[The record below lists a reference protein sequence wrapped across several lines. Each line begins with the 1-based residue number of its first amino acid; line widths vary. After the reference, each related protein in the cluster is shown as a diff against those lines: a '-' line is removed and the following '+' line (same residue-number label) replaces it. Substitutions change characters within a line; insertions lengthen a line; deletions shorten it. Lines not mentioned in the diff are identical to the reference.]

1 MTRGARSIRA
11 RLARIQ
17 VTTAAILLLVVG
29 VGMLAYEFIAFRN
42 NLVRKTST
50 LSLIIGQNSTATLAF
65 DDPKT
70 ATEVLSALRAEPN
83 VQLACIYDKAGAR
96 FATYSASN
104 ATPVCPRAQKTE
116 GAHFS
121 SSGMG
126 YFGAIVLDKER
137 VGTIYIESSLA
148 ELQQQL
154 QLSVATLLAVSGLA
168 ALLSLVTSSRL
179 QRAVSVPIVDLA
191 KVASS
196 ISATGDYTVR
206 TASSGEG
213 EVAQLVVAFNQM
225 LDQLQQRDQALRS
238 SSEALEGQ
246 TRILRSILDNTAAAV
261 YLKDLEGRFLLVNRE
276 CSRLFGRSSGELL
289 EMRDADIVPQ
299 EVLSAIRATDSTVI
313 SSGRPMMFEEN
324 VILADGQHT
333 FLSSKFVLK
342 NSDGGPYA
350 LGAVSTNITERKRGE
365 EAERLL
371 AEAGRKLVASLDYEK
386 TLQTVA
392 RIAIPSIADW
402 TLLCVLQPSSDES
415 RRGLEPRYVLAHRD
429 SQREHLA
436 RDLLAQSP
444 MGARPPDPI
453 QDALETRR
461 MRVDVDAQHLFSLD
475 GDPRLRLRPRPG
487 LPPALLESLGTGRAL
502 TVPLLVRGEAI
513 GALSFVLARPG
524 PQKPGEAAVVELAR
538 RCAMAIDN
546 ARLYRQATEAIRARE
561 EFMSIAAHELRTPL
575 TPLRLQMQMI
585 RRVLDNPQ
593 FAALPR
599 AADFKRIIAASHQQV
614 ERLTRLVS
622 DLLEVSRVAVG
633 RMDLHCE
640 RVDLS
645 VLVDEEL
652 EHLHRDMVAAGCRL
666 DAKIAPNVVGQWDR
680 LRIVQI
686 VVNLLT
692 NALKYGRGSLIEV
705 MVAADA
711 EYATLAVR
719 DHGIGIAKEDQS
731 RIFDRFERAVSSASF
746 GGLGLGLFI
755 TKEYVS
761 AHRGSI
767 TVESEVGKGATFTVL
782 LPLRPAV
789 GEPRGG
795 AATPSGRDEGWSN
808 ANQVA
813 QGRE

>member
-17 VTTAAILLLVVG
+17 VATATILLLVVG
-29 VGMLAYEFIAFRN
+29 VGILAYEFIAFRN

-50 LSLIIGQNSTATLAF
+50 LSLIIGQNSTAALAF

-83 VQLACIYDKAGAR
+83 VRLACIYDRAGAK

-104 ATPVCPRAQKTE
+104 APPVCPPAQKTE

-126 YFGAIVLDKER
+126 HFGAIVLDKER

-148 ELQQQL
+148 ELQRQL

-225 LDQLQQRDQALRS
+225 LDQLQQRDQALRN

-276 CSRLFGRSSGELL
+276 CSRLFGRGPGELL

-299 EVLSAIRATDSTVI
+299 EVLGATRATDATVI
-313 SSGRPMMFEEN
+313 SSGRPMMFEES
-324 VILADGQHT
+324 VSLADGQHT

-342 NSDGGPYA
+342 NSDGRPYA

-444 MGARPPDPI
+444 MGVRPPDPI
-453 QDALETRR
+453 QDALETRG
-461 MRVDVDAQHLFSLD
+461 MRVDIDAQHLFSLE
-475 GDPRLRLRPRPG
+475 GDLRLRPG
-487 LPPALLESLGTGRAL
+487 LPPTLLESLGTGRAL

-524 PQKPGEAAVVELAR
+524 PQMPGEAAVMELAR

-585 RRVLDNPQ
+585 RRALDNPQ

-633 RMDLHCE
+633 RMVLHCE
-640 RVDLS
+640 SVDLS
-645 VLVDEEL
+645 VLVDEEI
-652 EHLHRDMVAAGCRL
+652 EHLQRDMVAAGCRL
-666 DAKIAPNVVGQWDR
+666 NAKIVPNVVGQWDR

-705 MVAADA
+705 MVTADA

-746 GGLGLGLFI
+746 GGLGLGLYI

-761 AHRGSI
+761 AHRGRI
-767 TVESEVGKGATFTVL
+767 AVESELGKGATFTVV

-795 AATPSGRDEGWSN
+795 AATPSGRDEGWRT

>member
-1 MTRGARSIRA
+1 MTRGGRSIRA

-17 VTTAAILLLVVG
+17 VATATILLLVVG
-29 VGMLAYEFIAFRN
+29 AGMLAYEFLTFRN

-50 LSLIIGQNSTATLAF
+50 LSLIIAQNSTAALAF
-65 DDPKT
+65 HDPKT

-83 VQLACIYDKAGAR
+83 VQLACIYDRAGAR
-96 FATYSASN
+96 FATYSASS
-104 ATPVCPRAQKTE
+104 APPICPPAQEAE
-116 GAHFS
+116 GSHFFR
-121 SSGMG
+121 SGMG
-126 YFGAIVLDKER
+126 HFGAIVLDKER

-148 ELQQQL
+148 ELQRQL

-168 ALLSLVTSSRL
+168 ALLSWVTSSRL

-191 KVASS
+191 KVVSS
-196 ISATGDYTVR
+196 ITATGDYTVR

-238 SSEALEGQ
+238 SGEALEGQ
-246 TRILRSILDNTAAAV
+246 TRILRSILDNTAAAI

-276 CSRLFGRSSGELL
+276 CSRLFGRSPGELL
-289 EMRDADIVPQ
+289 EMRDSDVVSQ
-299 EVLSAIRATDSTVI
+299 EILGAIRATDLRVI
-313 SSGRPMMFEEN
+313 SSGRPMMFEES
-324 VILADGQHT
+324 VILADGLHT

-342 NSDGGPYA
+342 NTDGRPYA
-350 LGAVSTNITERKRGE
+350 LGAVSTNITERKRDE

-371 AEAGRKLVASLDYEK
+371 AEAGRKLVTSLDYER

-402 TLLCVLQPSSDES
+402 ALLCVLQPSSDES

-444 MGARPPDPI
+444 MGARPPDPL

-475 GDPRLRLRPRPG
+475 GDLRPSPG
-487 LPPALLESLGTGRAL
+487 LPPALLESLGTGRVL

-524 PQKPGEAAVVELAR
+524 PQKPGEAAVMELAR

-585 RRVLDNPQ
+585 RRALDNPQ

-633 RMDLHCE
+633 RMVLHTE

-645 VLVDEEL
+645 VLVDEEI

-666 DAKIAPNVVGQWDR
+666 NARIAPNVVGQWDR

-746 GGLGLGLFI
+746 GGLGLGLYI

-761 AHRGSI
+761 AHQGNI
-767 TVESEVGKGATFTVL
+767 AVESEVGKGATFTVM

-789 GEPRGG
+789 NEPRGG
-795 AATPSGRDEGWSN
+795 AAAPSGGDEGWSP
-808 ANQVA
+808 ANQA
-813 QGRE
+813 ARGRE